1 VQQVRRQAR
10 RLAAELEGAAGN
22 AGGLAIAAG
31 YADWGPVMASWCV
44 DYQGKKL
51 QHLGMV
57 EADTDSEA
65 VEKAAKLFSIT
76 PARRFKISV
85 EKVEI
90 RKKT

>member
-1 VQQVRRQAR
+1 MAR
-10 RLAAELEGAAGN
+10 
-22 AGGLAIAAG
+22 
-31 YADWGPVMASWCV
+31 WCV
-44 DYQGKKL
+44 DYEGKKL
-51 QHLGMV
+51 QHLGTV

-76 PARRFKISV
+76 PARRSNSV